1 MKPLS
6 HHHIHRRR
14 GSIYIS
20 VISAATMVAIIGAAA
35 LMVVR
40 IQRRSAQ
47 AITDRAEARFY
58 ARSAVEQGL
67 LWIEQAVD
75 WRQIMPNGIW
85 ISGEPLG
92 SGTLSLEVTDPSDGS
107 LIDSQY
113 DPVLVTGIGSKAQA
127 RHKTQLTLVPN
138 IRPLEALNTCLHA
151 SGVVYV
157 DSGKSI
163 TVVGAAL
170 STNSILDNEGT
181 IDGDAEA
188 AAVATTGT
196 ITGTLTAPA
205 PSKQMPDS
213 SVFTDYKDK
222 ATVIP
227 FPGAIDKVVISP
239 GSNPWGATNADGLY
253 FIDTGGKDLIIKNS
267 RINGTLVVRTDGGAV
282 ILDDAVFLHNYR
294 SDYPVLIVEGDVE
307 IKIRSGEYGLSE
319 ASVKVNFNPAGSP
332 YSGSWDDDKLD
343 EYPNEIRG
351 LVHVKGSLVML
362 QTARVR
368 GCVICEGPVSFE
380 ELNQIIHDPSLY
392 ANPPGGYTFVDGMR
406 ISPGSWKQVVD

>member
-1 MKPLS
+1 MKPLCRKRAS
-6 HHHIHRRR
+6 HR
-14 GSIYIS
+14 GGSTYIM
-20 VISAATMVAIIGAAA
+20 VLSAATVVTIIGAAA
-35 LMVVR
+35 LLVVR
-40 IQRRSAQ
+40 IQRRSGQSVIDA
-47 AITDRAEARFY
+47 AEARLY

-67 LWIEQAVD
+67 LWIEQAAN
-75 WRQIMPNGIW
+75 WRQIMPDGTW
-85 ISGEPLG
+85 ILDEPLG
-92 SGTLSLEVTDPSDGS
+92 DGTLSLEVIDPSDGS
-107 LIDSQY
+107 LVDSQY
-113 DPVLVTGIGSKAQA
+113 DPVLVTGIGSKGLA

-151 SGVVYV
+151 SGLVHVE
-157 DSGKSI
+157 SGKSI
-163 TVVGAAL
+163 TIVGAAL
-170 STNSILDNEGT
+170 STNSTLDNDGT

-213 SVFTDYKDK
+213 NVFADYKDK

-227 FPGAIDKVVISP
+227 FPDKIEKVVISP
-239 GSNPWGATNADGLY
+239 ASNPWGAANPDGLY
-253 FIDTGGKDLIIKNS
+253 FIDTGGGDLTIKNS
-267 RINGTLVVRTDGGAV
+267 RIHGTLVVSAHGGAV

-307 IKIRSGEYGLSE
+307 IKIRSGEYALSE

-351 LVHVKGSLVML
+351 LVHVTGSLVML

-368 GCVICEGPVSFE
+368 GCVICEGPVSLE

-392 ANPPGGYTFVDGMR
+392 ASPPEGYTFVDGMK